1 MQFINATMLLSES
14 DSGLFYYILSPN
26 RHSPHIVPCIL
37 PVLRYLRYLPLICM
51 HCPPL
56 HLHTIQDS
64 VSFLISQTEEP
75 EYGDNLTPPRMQLHG
90 AAPECGKLSSAR
102 LSIRRAR
109 AAEDGGLT
117 HFPLECRG
125 SVLSTLELQT
135 FHRFSQSQI
144 LVLSHFIHY

>member
-26 RHSPHIVPCIL
+26 RHSSHIVPCIL
-37 PVLRYLRYLPLICM
+37 PVLRYLRYLSLICM

-90 AAPECGKLSSAR
+90 AAPECGELSRVPCSAVNQEGESSR
-102 LSIRRAR
+102 GRRSDPLPSRMQRISFVHSR
-109 AAEDGGLT
+109 AANV
-117 HFPLECRG
+117 P
-125 SVLSTLELQT
+125 SVFTITDTFT
-135 FHRFSQSQI
+135 FHT
-144 LVLSHFIHY
+144 L